1 MFTLPSV
8 FAGYWNL
15 KLKLNERKSCIF
27 LARWLVICVR
37 VRQIIKPLIFYRHAL
52 EGNDEFVFRRSLR
65 DKHKLHA
72 LKLDP
77 LIPIFNLGNELV
89 DRFQ

>member
-27 LARWLVICVR
+27 LARWLVICAR
-37 VRQIIKPLIFYRHAL
+37 VRQIINP
-52 EGNDEFVFRRSLR
+52 
-65 DKHKLHA
+65 
-72 LKLDP
+72 
-77 LIPIFNLGNELV
+77 
-89 DRFQ
+89 